1 MVVIVGWC
9 WWCPAARAA
18 SVASAFV
25 FLSGAVIS
33 IFIETYIYIFIYLLF
48 NLYIYMYEN
57 MITNIILFIWPEL
70 GGQDLTLPKD
80 VLEDMYVQSC
90 PPPLVL

>member
-1 MVVIVGWC
+1 
-9 WWCPAARAA
+9 
-18 SVASAFV
+18 
-25 FLSGAVIS
+25 
-33 IFIETYIYIFIYLLF
+33 
-48 NLYIYMYEN
+48 